1 MLARVHANK
10 SKCWIAGCLASSVF
24 LGANIVLP
32 TNLSAATQDAQKPAE
47 LTIDGKIKK
56 TPDVVDDHVPTIEI
70 PEVLEILP
78 PKNNDPGANDGNAD
92 ADNDKGSIVKS
103 LVDPAKPPIVLR
115 DFSKLPKPVAQM
127 RKLIMEA
134 ARSGKIEGL
143 RQLIGSGEDIT
154 MLSLGG
160 IDGDPIEFIK
170 SLSGDNHG
178 HEILAILLEVLE
190 AGYVHLDVGT
200 DHELFVW
207 PYFFAWPLDKLTAV
221 QKVEL
226 FRIVTAGDF
235 EDMQSFGA
243 YIFYRVGITP
253 QGRWRFFVAG
263 D

>member
-1 MLARVHANK
+1 MLASMDANK
-10 SKCWIAGCLASSVF
+10 CKCLIAGCLASSMF
-24 LGANIVLP
+24 LGAHILLP
-32 TNLSAATQDAQKPAE
+32 TELSAATQDAQNPAE

-56 TPDVVDDHVPTIEI
+56 IPEVVGDHFPTIEL
-70 PEVLEILP
+70 PEKLEILP
-78 PKNNDPGANDGNAD
+78 PRENNPVANDGD
-92 ADNDKGSIVKS
+92 SDVDNDNGAVTKLPV
-103 LVDPAKPPIVLR
+103 VHR

-127 RKLIMEA
+127 RKLIMEVA
-134 ARSGKIEGL
+134 ISGKIEDL

-160 IDGDPIEFIK
+160 IDGDPVEFIK
-170 SLSGDNHG
+170 SLSGDNQG

-200 DHELFVW
+200 DHELYVW

-235 EDMQSFGA
+235 EDMQSFGG

>member
-1 MLARVHANK
+1 MLARMHANK
-10 SKCWIAGCLASSVF
+10 CEYLIAGCLAASLF
-24 LGANIVLP
+24 LGTIIFLP
-32 TNLSAATQDAQKPAE
+32 ADLSAATQDAQKPAE
-47 LTIDGKIKK
+47 LTTDGKIKK
-56 TPDVVDDHVPTIEI
+56 IPDVVEDHIPAIEL
-70 PEVLEILP
+70 PEKLEILP
-78 PKNNDPGANDGNAD
+78 PKDDSTTDTGP
-92 ADNDKGSIVKS
+92 IVKPEVNATE
-103 LVDPAKPPIVLR
+103 LPAIQR

-134 ARSGKIEGL
+134 ARSGKIEDL

-160 IDGDPIEFIK
+160 IDGDPIEFVK
-170 SLSGDNHG
+170 SLSGDNQG

-190 AGYVHLDVGT
+190 AGYVHLDAGT
-200 DHELFVW
+200 DHELYVW

-235 EDMQSFGA
+235 QDMQSFGA

>member
-1 MLARVHANK
+1 MLARMHANK
-10 SKCWIAGCLASSVF
+10 CKCLIAGCLAAGLF
-24 LGANIVLP
+24 LGANVFLP
-32 TNLSAATQDAQKPAE
+32 TELSAATQGAQKPAE
-47 LTIDGKIKK
+47 LTNDGKIKK
-56 TPDVVDDHVPTIEI
+56 IPDVVEDHIPSIEL
-70 PEVLEILP
+70 PEKLEILP
-78 PKNNDPGANDGNAD
+78 PIENEDNNDA
-92 ADNDKGSIVKS
+92 GSIIKPEFNS
-103 LVDPAKPPIVLR
+103 TELPAIQR

-127 RKLIMEA
+127 RKLIMDA
-134 ARSGKIEGL
+134 ARSGKIEDL
-143 RQLIGSGEDIT
+143 RQLIGSGADIT

-160 IDGDPIEFIK
+160 IDGDPIEFVK
-170 SLSGDNHG
+170 SLSGDNQG

-190 AGYVHLDVGT
+190 AGYVHLDAGT
-200 DHELFVW
+200 DHELYVW
-207 PYFFAWPLDKLTAV
+207 PYFFAWPLDKLTAI

>member
-1 MLARVHANK
+1 MLARMHANK
-10 SKCWIAGCLASSVF
+10 CKYSIAGCLAASLF
-24 LGANIVLP
+24 LVTNILAP
-32 TNLSAATQDAQKPAE
+32 TDLSAATQDAQKPAE
-47 LTIDGKIKK
+47 LTTDGKIKK
-56 TPDVVDDHVPTIEI
+56 TPNVVEDHIPAIEL
-70 PEVLEILP
+70 PEKLEILP
-78 PKNNDPGANDGNAD
+78 PRENDSNIKASPTLNPDVT
-92 ADNDKGSIVKS
+92 STE
-103 LVDPAKPPIVLR
+103 LPAVQR
-115 DFSKLPKPVAQM
+115 DFTRLPKPVAQM

-134 ARSGKIEGL
+134 ARSGKIEDL

-160 IDGDPIEFIK
+160 IDGDPIEFVK
-170 SLSGDNHG
+170 SLSGDNQG

-190 AGYVHLDVGT
+190 AGYVHLDAGT
-200 DHELFVW
+200 DHELYVW

>member
-1 MLARVHANK
+1 MPARMHANK
-10 SKCWIAGCLASSVF
+10 CKFLIAGCLASVLF
-24 LGANIVLP
+24 LGAKLILP
-32 TNLSAATQDAQKPAE
+32 IDLSAATQDAQKPAE
-47 LTIDGKIKK
+47 LTTDGKIKK
-56 TPDVVDDHVPTIEI
+56 TPDIVEDHIPAIEL
-70 PEVLEILP
+70 PEKLEILP
-78 PKNNDPGANDGNAD
+78 PEDGPVTDTSPLIKPEVNSA
-92 ADNDKGSIVKS
+92 K
-103 LVDPAKPPIVLR
+103 LPAIQR

-127 RKLIMEA
+127 RKLIMAA
-134 ARSGKIEGL
+134 ARSGKIEDL

-160 IDGDPIEFIK
+160 IDGDPIEFVK
-170 SLSGDNHG
+170 SLSGDNQG

-190 AGYVHLDVGT
+190 AGYVHLDAGT
-200 DHELFVW
+200 DHELYVW

-235 EDMQSFGA
+235 QDMQSFGA

>member
-1 MLARVHANK
+1 MLARMHANK
-10 SKCWIAGCLASSVF
+10 CKCLIAGCLASSLF
-24 LGANIVLP
+24 LGTSFLAS
-32 TNLSAATQDAQKPAE
+32 TDLSAATQDAQKPAE

-56 TPDVVDDHVPTIEI
+56 I
-70 PEVLEILP
+70 PEVVEDHIPAIELPEKLEILP
-78 PKNNDPGANDGNAD
+78 PEDNTATD
-92 ADNDKGSIVKS
+92 AGSLI
-103 LVDPAKPPIVLR
+103 KPEVNSVELPTIQR

-134 ARSGKIEGL
+134 ARSGKIEDL

-160 IDGDPIEFIK
+160 IDGDPIEFVK
-170 SLSGDNHG
+170 SLSGDSQG

-190 AGYVHLDVGT
+190 AGYVHLDAGT
-200 DHELFVW
+200 DHELYVW
-207 PYFFAWPLDKLTAV
+207 PYFFAWPLDKLTAI